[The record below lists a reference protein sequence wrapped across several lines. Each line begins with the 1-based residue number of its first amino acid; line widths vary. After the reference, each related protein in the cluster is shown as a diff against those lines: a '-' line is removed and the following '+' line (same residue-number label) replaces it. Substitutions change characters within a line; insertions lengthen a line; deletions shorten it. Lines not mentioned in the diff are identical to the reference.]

1 MVSSNWTHECKAKTM
16 MKINTNR
23 RTNTQQVYKHK
34 LKKKKEA
41 NKEKRLNKYCSYR
54 KEEKEILN

>member
-34 LKKKKEA
+34 LRKKGKWVRKKEMRMWGRWEW
-41 NKEKRLNKYCSYR
+41 NEK
-54 KEEKEILN
+54 